1 MPQGLVRGYL
11 FMTQNSPIP
20 AEPQSKRAIVF
31 FDGQNLFHGAKEA
44 FGYTHPN
51 YDAQALAEWVCG
63 QNGWQLEEVRF
74 YTGIPTV
81 DDNPKWNTFW
91 SRKLSAMGK
100 LGIHVFTRHL
110 RYRNRPVVLPDGT
123 RTSVLVGQEKGVDV
137 RIALDVVRAAR
148 EGRCDVIVVFSQDQD
163 LSEVAEEV
171 RVIARQQSRWL
182 RIVSA
187 FPTSPTCA
195 NRRGINKTDWIRI
208 TRQVYDVCLDRRDY
222 HFGETTGT

>member
-1 MPQGLVRGYL
+1 MPQGLVRGYPL
-11 FMTQNSPIP
+11 MTPDGP
-20 AEPQSKRAIVF
+20 ARVEPQPKRAIVF
-31 FDGQNLFHGAKEA
+31 FDGQNLFYAAREA
-44 FGYTHPN
+44 FGYTYPN

-81 DDNPKWNTFW
+81 EDNPKWNTFW
-91 SRKLSAMGK
+91 SHKLSAMGK
-100 LGIHVFTRHL
+100 LGVHVFTRHL

-123 RTSVLVGQEKGVDV
+123 RTSVLVGQEKGIDV
-137 RIALDVVRAAR
+137 RIALDIVRAAR

-195 NRRGINKTDWIRI
+195 NRRGINKTDWVRI
-208 TRQVYDVCLDRRDY
+208 TRQVYDACLDRRDY